1 MRGGTDSEEKR
12 AKRLADKAE
21 MNKKREEMKKKRE
34 EEEAELE
41 QRGLSL
47 LDENLARAESA
58 DNRYHKDKRNVER
71 MNEEYGKEFQSFKYD
86 ANSPY
91 KPAEKRKKEGLLKR
105 LFGRT
110 KKNSPTLP
118 AEQMPPKQPGFTA
131 YYPKKSASKTKSSA
145 EYETIRSAKWSQNKG
160 ADINVPSY
168 KSPKATSPKAT
179 SPKASYISVRSV
191 KKTKKRGPNVAALA
205 AKFEGSKF

>member
-1 MRGGTDSEEKR
+1 MRGGTESE
-12 AKRLADKAE
+12 
-21 MNKKREEMKKKRE
+21 KKRERLAVMAAKRDKARLDKE
-34 EEEAELE
+34 ILDRAAEGDVLN
-41 QRGLSL
+41 L

-58 DNRYHKDKRNVER
+58 DNKYHVSKAERAANEAR

-91 KPAEKRKKEGLLKR
+91 KPAEKPKKKGLLKR
-105 LFGRT
+105 LFRRT
-110 KKNSPTLP
+110 EKNSPTLP

-131 YYPKKSASKTKSSA
+131 YYPKKSASKKKSSA
-145 EYETIRSAKWSQNKG
+145 EYESIRKTMLAKNEG

-168 KSPKATSPKAT
+168 TSPKAT

-191 KKTKKRGPNVAALA
+191 KKTNKRGPKVAALA
-205 AKFEGSKF
+205 AIYEGSKF